1 MKPAPPVTRIIAS
14 CSFILGTGRLDIFS
28 LSPPPQPSP
37 TRGEGALLLPPPLW
51 GRVGVGGK
59 GAQFNRAQYN
69 YTFPSLSEEPIRTA
83 HAILALDHC
92 RRYNHLPESFRCR
105 ASCSSRN
112 QGEDKLCQAPFP
124 VWTPI
129 LKTKRSGRVST
140 TSSCRACIKFCSPA

>member
-59 GAQFNRAQYN
+59 EEKMSYLPMPTIKCSNYSCQIYN
-69 YTFPSLSEEPIRTA
+69 SLREIR
-83 HAILALDHC
+83 D
-92 RRYNHLPESFRCR
+92 
-105 ASCSSRN
+105 RN
-112 QGEDKLCQAPFP
+112 QDERRQNSLGRL
-124 VWTPI
+124 
-129 LKTKRSGRVST
+129 SG
-140 TSSCRACIKFCSPA
+140 